1 MAFLRLSV
9 NPIET
14 LLIRSFDTIYGI
26 YKMALILSVN
36 NKQLLDKVFV
46 TSGITEVEV
55 SVAKCYQP
63 SRFFSQSEQKRSL
76 KTTV

>member
-1 MAFLRLSV
+1 
-9 NPIET
+9 
-14 LLIRSFDTIYGI
+14 
-26 YKMALILSVN
+26 MALILSVN

-63 SRFFSQSEQKRSL
+63 SRFFFHNLNKNGHLRPL
-76 KTTV
+76 FKFFYIDALLY